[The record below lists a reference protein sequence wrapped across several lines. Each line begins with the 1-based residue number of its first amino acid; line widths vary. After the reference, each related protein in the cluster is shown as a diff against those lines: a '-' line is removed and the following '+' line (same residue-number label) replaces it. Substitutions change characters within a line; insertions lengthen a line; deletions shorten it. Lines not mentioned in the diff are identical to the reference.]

1 MNSNGHQ
8 SMDEEAAVS
17 IAAMSKGLMD
27 SRGSSDNNNIENRTT
42 GEREASRLIR
52 AQQAN
57 NNNEHQPQNNVM
69 NRGISFEKENQH
81 NSDHTTA
88 VVDQQSNNNVSKSPT
103 SRGLIRNGTAAFA
116 SVDIPQPEERNSSS
130 EMVHED
136 DNGSRLQ
143 GVRLSYFDEENS
155 SNIMAGVTRVDNPDV
170 SNNNNNQ
177 YNSQYN
183 DEEENEYD
191 DCSSDAS
198 GQTVVHNDC
207 PVPPVNATQEEINKF
222 YWEWCYGK
230 INNDDSDD
238 SSVAAVKGNNNVLK
252 NGGLGIRTAPAKS
265 WYVCVQCVY
274 LVLIGYVIQSNILL
288 LIFFTTHLVYQP
300 RRKIVMWVPTDHR
313 LNLFHHVDYYI
324 IHLPMKTIM
333 ILVLHLQISNR

>member
-27 SRGSSDNNNIENRTT
+27 SRGSNDNNNIENRTT
-42 GEREASRLIR
+42 GEREVSRLIR
-52 AQQAN
+52 AQN
-57 NNNEHQPQNNVM
+57 NSNNQQPQNNM
-69 NRGISFEKENQH
+69 SRGISYEKENQQ

-88 VVDQQSNNNVSKSPT
+88 VVDRQQSNNNVSKSPP
-103 SRGLIRNGTAAFA
+103 SRGLIRNGAAAFA
-116 SVDIPQPEERNSSS
+116 SVDIPPLEERNNSE

-136 DNGSRLQ
+136 NDSRLQ
-143 GVRLSYFDEENS
+143 GVRLSYFDNEENS
-155 SNIMAGVTRVDNPDV
+155 STNNNIMAGVTRVDNPDM
-170 SNNNNNQ
+170 STNNNNQ
-177 YNSQYN
+177 LSSRYD

-230 INNDDSDD
+230 INDDSDD

-265 WYVCVQCVY
+265 WYVCVCV
-274 LVLIGYVIQSNILL
+274 
-288 LIFFTTHLVYQP
+288 
-300 RRKIVMWVPTDHR
+300 
-313 LNLFHHVDYYI
+313 
-324 IHLPMKTIM
+324 
-333 ILVLHLQISNR
+333 

>member
-17 IAAMSKGLMD
+17 IAAMSKGLMG
-27 SRGSSDNNNIENRTT
+27 SSSSSDNNNIENRTT
-42 GEREASRLIR
+42 GEREVSRLIR
-52 AQQAN
+52 AQN
-57 NNNEHQPQNNVM
+57 NNNEHQPQNNIM
-69 NRGISFEKENQH
+69 SRGISYEKENQY

-88 VVDQQSNNNVSKSPT
+88 AVDQQQSNNNMSKSPT
-103 SRGLIRNGTAAFA
+103 SRGLIRNGAAAFA
-116 SVDIPQPEERNSSS
+116 SVDIPQPEERNSSE

-136 DNGSRLQ
+136 DNDIRLQ

-155 SNIMAGVTRVDNPDV
+155 STNNNIMAGISRVDNPDM
-170 SNNNNNQ
+170 STNNNNNQ
-177 YNSQYN
+177 YNSRYD

-238 SSVAAVKGNNNVLK
+238 SSVAAVKGNNNILK

-265 WYVCVQCVY
+265 W
-274 LVLIGYVIQSNILL
+274 
-288 LIFFTTHLVYQP
+288 
-300 RRKIVMWVPTDHR
+300 
-313 LNLFHHVDYYI
+313 
-324 IHLPMKTIM
+324 
-333 ILVLHLQISNR
+333 

>member
-17 IAAMSKGLMD
+17 IAAMSKGLM
-27 SRGSSDNNNIENRTT
+27 SSSDNDIEHRTT
-42 GEREASRLIR
+42 GEREISRLLR
-52 AQQAN
+52 AQQPQNDN
-57 NNNEHQPQNNVM
+57 NNQNTNIS
-69 NRGISFEKENQH
+69 RGISFEKENQH
-81 NSDHTTA
+81 NSDHTTD
-88 VVDQQSNNNVSKSPT
+88 VDQQQSNMNASKSPT
-103 SRGLIRNGTAAFA
+103 SRGLIRNGAAFA
-116 SVDIPQPEERNSSS
+116 SVDIPPPEERNSSE

-136 DNGSRLQ
+136 INNDDRLQ

-155 SNIMAGVTRVDNPDV
+155 SNSNNIMAGVTRVDNPDM
-170 SNNNNNQ
+170 SNNNDNQ
-177 YNSQYN
+177 YNSRYD

-265 WYVCVQCVY
+265 W
-274 LVLIGYVIQSNILL
+274 
-288 LIFFTTHLVYQP
+288 
-300 RRKIVMWVPTDHR
+300 
-313 LNLFHHVDYYI
+313 
-324 IHLPMKTIM
+324 
-333 ILVLHLQISNR
+333 

>member
-8 SMDEEAAVS
+8 SMDEAAVS

-42 GEREASRLIR
+42 GEREVSRLIR
-52 AQQAN
+52 AQQATDN
-57 NNNEHQPQNNVM
+57 IPQNNIM
-69 NRGISFEKENQH
+69 SRSISYEKENQH

-88 VVDQQSNNNVSKSPT
+88 VVDQQQSNNNVSKSPT
-103 SRGLIRNGTAAFA
+103 SRGLIRNGAAAFA
-116 SVDIPQPEERNSSS
+116 SVDIPQPEERNSS

-136 DNGSRLQ
+136 INNDDRLQ
-143 GVRLSYFDEENS
+143 GVRLSYFDNEENFS
-155 SNIMAGVTRVDNPDV
+155 SNNNIMAGVTRVDNPDV
-170 SNNNNNQ
+170 SNNNNNNNQ
-177 YNSQYN
+177 YSSRYD

-207 PVPPVNATQEEINKF
+207 PVPPVNATQEEINRF

-230 INNDDSDD
+230 IDNDSDD

-265 WYVCVQCVY
+265 WYVYVY
-274 LVLIGYVIQSNILL
+274 LHILY
-288 LIFFTTHLVYQP
+288 F
-300 RRKIVMWVPTDHR
+300 
-313 LNLFHHVDYYI
+313 
-324 IHLPMKTIM
+324 
-333 ILVLHLQISNR
+333 

>member
-17 IAAMSKGLMD
+17 IAAMSKGLM
-27 SRGSSDNNNIENRTT
+27 GSSDNNNIENRTT
-42 GEREASRLIR
+42 GEREVSRLLR

-57 NNNEHQPQNNVM
+57 NNNEHQPQNNM
-69 NRGISFEKENQH
+69 SRGISYEKENQH

-88 VVDQQSNNNVSKSPT
+88 AVDQQQSNNNMSKSPT
-103 SRGLIRNGTAAFA
+103 SRGLIRNGAAAFA
-116 SVDIPQPEERNSSS
+116 SVDIGPQPEERNSSE

-136 DNGSRLQ
+136 INDSRLQ

-155 SNIMAGVTRVDNPDV
+155 SNNNNNIMAGVSRVDNPDM
-170 SNNNNNQ
+170 SNNNNNNQ
-177 YNSQYN
+177 YSSRYD

-207 PVPPVNATQEEINKF
+207 PVPPVNATQEEINRF

-230 INNDDSDD
+230 INDDSDD

-265 WYVCVQCVY
+265 WYVCVCMIY
-274 LVLIGYVIQSNILL
+274 ELLIGYVIPI
-288 LIFFTTHLVYQP
+288 
-300 RRKIVMWVPTDHR
+300 
-313 LNLFHHVDYYI
+313 
-324 IHLPMKTIM
+324 
-333 ILVLHLQISNR
+333 

>member
-17 IAAMSKGLMD
+17 IAAMSRGLMS
-27 SRGSSDNNNIENRTT
+27 SRDSSDDNNNRTT
-42 GEREASRLIR
+42 GEREVSRLIR
-52 AQQAN
+52 AQN
-57 NNNEHQPQNNVM
+57 NNNDQLPQNNM
-69 NRGISFEKENQH
+69 SRSISYEKENQH

-88 VVDQQSNNNVSKSPT
+88 VVDQQQSSNNMSKSPT
-103 SRGLIRNGTAAFA
+103 SRGLIRNGAAAFA
-116 SVDIPQPEERNSSS
+116 SVDIPQPEERNSSE

-136 DNGSRLQ
+136 DNDSRLQ
-143 GVRLSYFDEENS
+143 GVRLSYFDNNEENS
-155 SNIMAGVTRVDNPDV
+155 SNNINIMAGVTRVDNPDM
-170 SNNNNNQ
+170 STNNNNQ
-177 YNSQYN
+177 YNSRY
-183 DEEENEYD
+183 DDEENEYD

-230 INNDDSDD
+230 INDDSDD

-265 WYVCVQCVY
+265 WYVCVCVY
-274 LVLIGYVIQSNILL
+274 DILYLIGYAIPI
-288 LIFFTTHLVYQP
+288 
-300 RRKIVMWVPTDHR
+300 
-313 LNLFHHVDYYI
+313 
-324 IHLPMKTIM
+324 
-333 ILVLHLQISNR
+333 

>member
-1 MNSNGHQ
+1 MDSNGHQ

-17 IAAMSKGLMD
+17 IAAMSKGLMGS
-27 SRGSSDNNNIENRTT
+27 SRSSDNNNIENRTT
-42 GEREASRLIR
+42 GEREVSRLIR
-52 AQQAN
+52 AQNN
-57 NNNEHQPQNNVM
+57 NNNEHQPQNNIM
-69 NRGISFEKENQH
+69 SRGISYEKENQY

-88 VVDQQSNNNVSKSPT
+88 VVDQQQSDMNASKSPT
-103 SRGLIRNGTAAFA
+103 SRGLIRNGAAFA
-116 SVDIPQPEERNSSS
+116 SVDIPAPEERNSSE

-136 DNGSRLQ
+136 NDSRLQ
-143 GVRLSYFDEENS
+143 GVRLSYFDNEENS
-155 SNIMAGVTRVDNPDV
+155 SNNMNIMAGVSRVDNPDI
-170 SNNNNNQ
+170 SNNNNQ
-177 YNSQYN
+177 YSSQYD

-230 INNDDSDD
+230 INDDSDD

-265 WYVCVQCVY
+265 WYVCVCVY
-274 LVLIGYVIQSNILL
+274 DI
-288 LIFFTTHLVYQP
+288 
-300 RRKIVMWVPTDHR
+300 
-313 LNLFHHVDYYI
+313 
-324 IHLPMKTIM
+324 
-333 ILVLHLQISNR
+333 

>member
-17 IAAMSKGLMD
+17 IAAMSKGLMGS
-27 SRGSSDNNNIENRTT
+27 SRSSDNNNIENRTT
-42 GEREASRLIR
+42 GEREVSRLIR
-52 AQQAN
+52 AQN
-57 NNNEHQPQNNVM
+57 NNNEHQPQNNIM
-69 NRGISFEKENQH
+69 SRGISYEKENQY

-88 VVDQQSNNNVSKSPT
+88 VVDQQQSNNNVSKSPT
-103 SRGLIRNGTAAFA
+103 SRGLIRNGAAAFA
-116 SVDIPQPEERNSSS
+116 SVDIPQPEERNSS

-136 DNGSRLQ
+136 DNDSRLQ
-143 GVRLSYFDEENS
+143 GVRLSYFDNEENFS
-155 SNIMAGVTRVDNPDV
+155 SNNNIMAGVTRVDNPDV
-170 SNNNNNQ
+170 SNNNNNNNNNQ
-177 YNSQYN
+177 YSSRY

-230 INNDDSDD
+230 INDDSDD

-265 WYVCVQCVY
+265 WYVCVCV
-274 LVLIGYVIQSNILL
+274 
-288 LIFFTTHLVYQP
+288 
-300 RRKIVMWVPTDHR
+300 
-313 LNLFHHVDYYI
+313 
-324 IHLPMKTIM
+324 
-333 ILVLHLQISNR
+333 